1 MEIKQHAILILNI
14 KGSKKLTV
22 TWAESVCSP
31 ILEATILLKNCL
43 ILSFWRFSQ
52 ILMLNIIFSPLEHN
66 KLEASLEKQSY
77 ISHFPES
84 PHFWATAEEQ
94 HPSFLPPFFYVW
106 SWHEEYPTWRVP
118 HVSSP
123 CTQYLCSCFSA
134 WGKQICAI
142 LPLKI

>member
-31 ILEATILLKNCL
+31 ILEAMILPKNCL

-94 HPSFLPPFFYVW
+94 HSLSFPH
-106 SWHEEYPTWRVP
+106 SSMCGAGMKSCTWRVP

-134 WGKQICAI
+134 WGKGICAI